1 MTKSETDPKA
11 PRRPFAPHLPAGKT
25 ATAAVPDLPPAPER
39 PSIFDDSFA
48 RVGAELRKDWSR
60 FDRKR

>member
-1 MTKSETDPKA
+1 V
-11 PRRPFAPHLPAGKT
+11 LCLLVGGV